1 MSPKVYKSQEM
12 RKNIDLRQRMQGCS
26 IGSSNVS
33 IALKEIC
40 FYAKQNINIFVPR
53 HNDKLVYTAS
63 CATIHENQQTA

>member
-1 MSPKVYKSQEM
+1 
-12 RKNIDLRQRMQGCS
+12 MQGCS

-33 IALKEIC
+33 IALKEIS

-63 CATIHENQQTA
+63 CATIHENQQTT